1 MNGKG
6 TREKGEVQLLS
17 YCDIDID
24 IDEKTKRRSKEKII
38 ENNE

>member
-24 IDEKTKRRSKEKII
+24 EETKRRSKEKII